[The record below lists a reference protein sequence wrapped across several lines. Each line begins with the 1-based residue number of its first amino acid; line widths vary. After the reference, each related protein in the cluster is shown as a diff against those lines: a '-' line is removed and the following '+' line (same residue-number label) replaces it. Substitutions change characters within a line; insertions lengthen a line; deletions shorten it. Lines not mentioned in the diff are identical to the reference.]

1 MERVAVGFI
10 FQTTGFLR
18 IHLSSRLVVDS
29 HNVE

>member
-10 FQTTGFLR
+10 FQTTGFLC
-18 IHLSSRLVVDS
+18 IQLSLRVVVDS